1 MPVITKRAAQAF
13 VSPGFEAPRF
23 ESEDDVS
30 STIAAPEVVVAVPR
44 TAQTAAPIV
53 PDHVAIIMDGNG
65 RWAKS
70 RGLPRIAGH
79 REGSRAV
86 RRVVEAAI
94 KSGVSW
100 LTIYAFSSENWRRPA
115 GEVTDLTGLL
125 RRYLRSEI
133 AELKQSGVRLRFIGD
148 RGRFDADIQADL
160 QAAERDTAANARLNL
175 TIALSYGARAEIAAA
190 ARAALEAVRDGC
202 LDASD
207 LGEEVFARFLATAG
221 MPDPDL
227 IIRTSGEQRLSNF
240 LLWQAAYAELVFLD
254 VLWPDFD
261 QAHFNLALEE
271 FARRE
276 RRFGARND

>member
-13 VSPGFEAPRF
+13 
-23 ESEDDVS
+23 ESENDVS
-30 STIAAPEVVVAVPR
+30 SAIATSDVVVAVPLNTS
-44 TAQTAAPIV
+44 TAGRV
-53 PDHVAIIMDGNG
+53 GPDHVAIIMDGNG

-94 KSGVSW
+94 RSGVSW

-115 GEVTDLTGLL
+115 GEILDLTGLL

-133 AELKQSGVRLRFIGD
+133 DELKESGVRLRFIGD
-148 RGRFDADIQADL
+148 RCRFDADIQTDL
-160 QAAERDTAANARLNL
+160 SAAERDTAANSRLNL

-190 ARAALEAVRDGC
+190 ARAALEAVREGG
-202 LDASD
+202 LDAGD
-207 LGEEVFARFLATAG
+207 LGEEMFARFLATAG

-261 QAHFNLALEE
+261 QGHFNLALEE